1 MKTLFCI
8 LYLAV
13 GFVPYFGTIDKI
25 GSQWFY
31 LTIINSIFLFIS
43 LSDRRYLSFLL
54 ECLKINYIRFYI
66 IFVSFALLSLFYSN
80 NFTVSIVDISRI
92 ITTFIVFINFS
103 YLFFNSNLNLLKL
116 SVIIS
121 FILLFEITYAYFP
134 LYEFLK
140 HNSFLEIDFN
150 TLPNALRGVTGNKN
164 VFAADIVFKLPFV
177 FFLINHNKKSLIFF
191 SLALSFI
198 SFFTLFL
205 LSARA
210 SLISLIIIFS
220 LYIIYSFLNFSLKKI
235 SLSLLLSIFLAIS
248 VYLIESL
255 PSNNLSLLS
264 RANSISTNDDSTSYR
279 IILWENAVDFIS
291 NNPIIGCG
299 IGNWKIESL
308 PYWKDR
314 LTGYTIPYHAHN
326 DFLEITTETG
336 LFGGLSY
343 LLIFIT
349 IFIICIRSIFKFKN
363 YPSFMLLSILIVY
376 FIDGSLNFPLERALS
391 QVNFAVLLCLTLLIY
406 KNEKV

>member
-1 MKTLFCI
+1 
-8 LYLAV
+8 
-13 GFVPYFGTIDKI
+13 
-25 GSQWFY
+25 
-31 LTIINSIFLFIS
+31 
-43 LSDRRYLSFLL
+43 
-54 ECLKINYIRFYI
+54 
-66 IFVSFALLSLFYSN
+66 
-80 NFTVSIVDISRI
+80 
-92 ITTFIVFINFS
+92 
-103 YLFFNSNLNLLKL
+103 
-116 SVIIS
+116 
-121 FILLFEITYAYFP
+121 
-134 LYEFLK
+134 
-140 HNSFLEIDFN
+140 
-150 TLPNALRGVTGNKN
+150 
-164 VFAADIVFKLPFV
+164 
-177 FFLINHNKKSLIFF
+177 
-191 SLALSFI
+191 LALSFI

-255 PSNNLSLLS
+255 PSNNLSLSS